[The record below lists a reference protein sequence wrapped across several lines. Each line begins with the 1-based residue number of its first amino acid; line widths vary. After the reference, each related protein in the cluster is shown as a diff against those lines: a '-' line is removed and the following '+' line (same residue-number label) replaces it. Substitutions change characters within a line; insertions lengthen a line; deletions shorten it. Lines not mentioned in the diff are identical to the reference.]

1 MIREELYFT
10 IFIVAVVVVVDLY
23 ALYVYFRSKH

>member
-10 IFIVAVVVVVDLY
+10 IFIVAVVVAVDLY
-23 ALYVYFRSKH
+23 ALYVYFGSKH